1 MVLLAVD
8 VAMTGYERT
17 VQVNEINERFKTNY
31 KTWTNSKWYE
41 YGDQIVGDL
50 TNSGVQMLDL
60 LSNIHNWVPNLVS
73 KLSGGPGQ
81 WNEYFTTDVMSNQYR
96 VSALSLFNS
105 GNFQKNYGI
114 RAVYSATTRKA

>member
-1 MVLLAVD
+1 
-8 VAMTGYERT
+8 MTGYERT

-41 YGDQIVGDL
+41 YGEQAVGDL
-50 TNSGVQMLDL
+50 VNSGVQMLDL
-60 LSNIHNWVPNLVS
+60 LTNVHNWVPNLVS

-81 WNEYFTTDVMSNQYR
+81 WNNYFATDVMSNQYR

-114 RAVYSATTRKA
+114 RAVYSAATRKA